1 MPSPSRTVGSQH
13 QDSKKTVADNISN
26 ALEFLYDRINYES
39 TSPAANREFKLGRM
53 RKLATLLGD
62 PQDSLK
68 IIHIGGTKGK
78 GSTSQMVAS
87 ALEQAGLTVG
97 IFSSPHLI
105 KVNERFSINGIRCTD
120 SELCDLINRIQPI
133 VSQMDNDPDYEGVT
147 FFEITTAIALLYF
160 QDKNVDVSILEVGL
174 GGRLDSTN
182 ICKPVIA
189 AITNIGLDHTQ
200 LLGDTIEAIAVEKSG
215 IIKSGIP
222 IVCGSGDPIAS
233 ATIGQIANDR
243 GAPIIQRGV
252 EFDVIDRESDTK
264 SISVNLLDE
273 FHWNDVRL
281 RLAGEHQF
289 ENAATAAAICWK
301 LYELGWP
308 ITTQHISD
316 GISRATVPGRMEKI
330 AESPTVL
337 VDVAHNQDSIE
348 AFLKHIT
355 SEYAGTCKHLLIA
368 ISKDKQHHA
377 IIESVLPVFD
387 TVVFTTY
394 RSNPR
399 GVNSLN
405 LLKGVEREQQ
415 HHAFATTPARNQPV
429 CIEPPATALRYLI
442 DLANDEDLICITG
455 SFFLVGE
462 IMDTVQPPV

>member
-1 MPSPSRTVGSQH
+1 
-13 QDSKKTVADNISN
+13 
-26 ALEFLYDRINYES
+26 
-39 TSPAANREFKLGRM
+39 
-53 RKLATLLGD
+53 
-62 PQDSLK
+62 
-68 IIHIGGTKGK
+68 
-78 GSTSQMVAS
+78 
-87 ALEQAGLTVG
+87 
-97 IFSSPHLI
+97 
-105 KVNERFSINGIRCTD
+105 
-120 SELCDLINRIQPI
+120 
-133 VSQMDNDPDYEGVT
+133 
-147 FFEITTAIALLYF
+147 
-160 QDKNVDVSILEVGL
+160 
-174 GGRLDSTN
+174 
-182 ICKPVIA
+182 
-189 AITNIGLDHTQ
+189 
-200 LLGDTIEAIAVEKSG
+200 
-215 IIKSGIP
+215 
-222 IVCGSGDPIAS
+222 
-233 ATIGQIANDR
+233 
-243 GAPIIQRGV
+243 
-252 EFDVIDRESDTK
+252 
-264 SISVNLLDE
+264 
-273 FHWNDVRL
+273 
-281 RLAGEHQF
+281 
-289 ENAATAAAICWK
+289 
-301 LYELGWP
+301 
-308 ITTQHISD
+308 
-316 GISRATVPGRMEKI
+316 MEKI

-442 DLANDEDLICITG
+442 DLANNEDLICITG